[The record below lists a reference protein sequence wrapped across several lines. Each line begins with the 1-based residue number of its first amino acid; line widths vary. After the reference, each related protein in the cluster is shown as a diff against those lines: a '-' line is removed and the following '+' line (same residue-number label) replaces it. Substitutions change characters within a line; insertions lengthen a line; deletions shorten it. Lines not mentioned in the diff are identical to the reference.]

1 MVKTPTKAP
10 SKAPAKAAPAKAK
23 GGGRVIAPPAIEEI
37 PEADRL
43 GEFLHPRNTHR
54 LHGHGAAERT
64 LAETFAGGHMHHGWL
79 IRGPE
84 GIGKATLAY
93 RIARH
98 VLADPSERDALHT
111 SLAVPDDSKAAR
123 GVRNLSHAGLL
134 VLRRPWDQKNKRHM
148 TIISVDEVRR
158 LRNFTSHT
166 AGDNAWRCVIVDTAD
181 ELNIAAANALLKSLE
196 EPPARTIFLLLAS
209 EPGRLLPTIRSR
221 CRTLDLQPLNDT
233 DLKRAVGDAYGAADK
248 DPPDEALWPE
258 LLRLSGGSVRRALAL
273 INGDGLKLYE
283 RVRQFFALLPKVDW
297 TAAHQLSDDLAGAA
311 ADQKFETFFEL
322 LLDLLARLVR
332 ARASG
337 QGTADDLAL
346 ASRVIPDGKLAVF
359 ASVWESIVR
368 EKAEYGALNLDKKT
382 LILETLTRLEAA
394 AKRG

>member
-1 MVKTPTKAP
+1 MAKPTTKAPTKAP
-10 SKAPAKAAPAKAK
+10 AKAPAKAK
-23 GGGRVIAPPAIEEI
+23 GGGRIISPPALEEI

-43 GEFLHPRNTHR
+43 GGFPHPRNTHR
-54 LHGHGAAERT
+54 LHGHGTAERT
-64 LAETFAGGHMHHGWL
+64 LAETFASGHMHHGWL

-98 VLADPSERDALHT
+98 VLANPDERDALHT
-111 SLAVPDDSKAAR
+111 SLSVPDDSKAAR

-158 LRNFTSHT
+158 LRNFTAHT

-221 CRTLDLQPLNDT
+221 CRTLDLLPLNDT
-233 DLKRAVGDAYGAADK
+233 DLKRAVGDAYGAADQ

-283 RVRQFFALLPKVDW
+283 RVRQFFGLLPKVDW
-297 TAAHQLSDDLAGAA
+297 TVAHQLSDDLAGAA

-337 QGTADDLAL
+337 MGTADDQAL
-346 ASRVIPDGKLAVF
+346 AARVIPDGRVATF
-359 ASVWESIVR
+359 AQAWEAIVR
-368 EKAEYGALNLDKKT
+368 EKAEYAALNLDRKT
-382 LILETLTRLEAA
+382 LVLETLTRLEMA